1 VGCPAY
7 KEVYCASNLTFQSPR
22 PDASLTLCHQ
32 TALAQ
37 HPVHPILVCGGSECE
52 ILLWVLSSPTVG
64 TPAPIFP
71 TSPITIR
78 SHRHHF
84 PCIARRA
91 RVVSTSTA
99 NAPSCDALPGGRLK
113 HLSSDIA
120 PARPPARL
128 RVKRPHDPLLGA
140 LSPRRCSP
148 SLSLPS
154 AVLCLP
160 LWAQTASQR
169 ARAIH
174 LLCPAPLRHGSGH
187 ARWVV
192 ELGQHSGWRA
202 RRSRF
207 RGGRRYRARIR
218 WRQQ

>member
-1 VGCPAY
+1 MKEWVVLRGY
-7 KEVYCASNLTFQSPR
+7 KGEVYS
-22 PDASLTLCHQ
+22 
-32 TALAQ
+32 LAQ
-37 HPVHPILVCGGSECE
+37 HPVHPILFCGGSECE
-52 ILLWVLSSPTVG
+52 IFLWDLSSPTVG
-64 TPAPIFP
+64 TPTPILP

-78 SHRHHF
+78 PHRHHF

-91 RVVSTSTA
+91 RVVGTRTA
-99 NAPSCDALPGGRLK
+99 NTPSCDALPGGRLK
-113 HLSSDIA
+113 HLSDDIP

-160 LWAQTASQR
+160 LWAQTTTQTASQR
-169 ARAIH
+169 ATAIH
-174 LLCPAPLRHGSGH
+174 LLCQASPAPLRHGSGH
-187 ARWVV
+187 AQWVV
-192 ELGQHSGWRA
+192 ELGRHSGWRA

-207 RGGRRYRARIR
+207 RGGRRYRAWIR